1 MTTKLAKFDF
11 KPGFNRETTQY
22 AEGQSWYDGKRVR
35 FRARRPEN
43 MRGYET
49 RTSTTFDGSG
59 RDLILWSD
67 SRNKA
72 RAIFGTPDKLY
83 EHDGDQIHDI
93 TPITTAVELTNCFGT
108 SSGSTRVC
116 CSDAAHDRAVGDYV
130 YFTSTAAIGSSNVS
144 LSGNVYPITSVVSGA
159 VFTISVS
166 ANADST
172 ESDAGNATFNYYIP
186 TGGSVAAAGTG
197 YAAAAFNATDPTS
210 VGISKI
216 TTTGSNISV
225 SISCAAA
232 HNGVAN
238 DTIIFI
244 PGSIAAQYVTV
255 GGNLILTQP
264 SVGGVVTGGPEF
276 TIVAVSGTK
285 IRISSETAASATTTV
300 TAALTSTMTARI
312 YPQVAGSIGTP
323 YRAWDE
329 PASASASGLVIQI
342 AQWSLDNWGEDVIAN
357 RRGSN
362 IFYFDTDASTTPIRA
377 VSIATSPISV
387 NSIIVSPNDRHL
399 IALGA
404 NEYAA
409 DATVSGT
416 FNPMLGRWSDQDDRT
431 NWVPSITTTS
441 GEVVLTDG
449 TKIIGAVRAKNA
461 INVWTDNS
469 LWTME
474 FVGPPFTF
482 RFQQAG
488 TNCGLI
494 GPHAGIDYNGVT
506 YWMGYDNFYR
516 NTGQV
521 ETIPCTVRRYIFND
535 INASYYDKVFTGINS
550 EFKEII
556 WLYCS
561 GDSTECDKYVIFS
574 PEENYWV
581 YGETIFTTFGDKEIF
596 GNSITTGVT
605 ASGNNIYNNE
615 PVSVFTGS
623 GETLVSYIES
633 GDFDVADGNAVMF
646 MNRVIPDYDLSGGK
660 IKMKII
666 TKEYPESTSTVTKE
680 FDIFNNTE
688 KVNFRSRGRQ
698 AKVRVSCASN
708 NASWRW
714 GSIRLGLQGD
724 GGR

>member
-1 MTTKLAKFDF
+1 MATELAKFDF
-11 KPGFNRETTQY
+11 RQGFNRETTQY
-22 AEGQSWYDGKRVR
+22 AEGQSWYDGNRVR
-35 FRARRPEN
+35 FRAGRPEN
-43 MRGYET
+43 MRGYEV
-49 RTSTTFDGSG
+49 RTSTTFDGSA
-59 RDLILWSD
+59 RDLIVWTDAD
-67 SRNKA
+67 SKA

-83 EHDGDQIHDI
+83 EHDGDQIYDI
-93 TPITTAVELTNCFGT
+93 TPLQSSVTLANCFGT
-108 SSGSTRVC
+108 SSGTTRVC
-116 CSDAAHDRAVGDYV
+116 CSDAAHGRAVGDYV

-144 LSGNVYPITSVVSGA
+144 LSGNVYPITSIASGA

-172 ESDAGNATFNYYIP
+172 ESDAGSATFNYYIP
-186 TGGSVAAAGTG
+186 TGSSVAAAGVG
-197 YAAAAFNATDPTS
+197 YTAAAYNATDPTS

-216 TTTGSNISV
+216 STTGSSTLV
-225 SISCAAA
+225 TVSCAAA
-232 HNGVAN
+232 HGGVAN
-238 DTIIFI
+238 DTVIFI
-244 PGSIAAQYVTV
+244 PISAAAHPVTV
-255 GGNLILTQP
+255 GGNLILTQS
-264 SVGGVVTGGPEF
+264 SVGSVNVGGPEF
-276 TIVAVSGTK
+276 TIVSINSTQIIVSVN
-285 IRISSETAASATTTV
+285 TAASSTENATSNLRT
-300 TAALTSTMTARI
+300 TARI
-312 YPQVAGSIGTP
+312 YPQVAGSVASP
-323 YRAWDE
+323 YRAWNE

-342 AQWSLDNWGEDVIAN
+342 AQWSLDNWGEDVISN

-362 IFYFDTDASTTPIRA
+362 IFYFDSDASVTPVRA
-377 VSIATSPISV
+377 TSITTSPISV

-416 FNPMLGRWSDQDDRT
+416 FNPMLVRWSDQDDRT
-431 NWVPSITTTS
+431 NWVPSVSSTS

-449 TKIIGAVRAKNA
+449 TKIVGGVRARGA
-461 INVWTDNS
+461 INIWTDNS
-469 LWTME
+469 LWLME

-482 RFQQAG
+482 RFNQAG
-488 TNCGLI
+488 TNCGMI
-494 GPHAGIDYNGVT
+494 GPHAGVDYNGVT

-516 NTGQV
+516 YTGQV
-521 ETIPCTVRRYIFND
+521 ELIPCTVRRYLFDD
-535 INASYYDKVFTGINS
+535 INSSYYDKVYAGINS

-556 WLYCS
+556 WLYAS
-561 GDSTECDKYVIFS
+561 GDGTECDKYVIFN

-581 YGETIFTTFGDKEIF
+581 YGEMIFTTFADKEIF
-596 GNSITTGVT
+596 GNTITTGVT

-615 PVSVFTGS
+615 PDSVFTAN

-633 GDFDVADGNAVMF
+633 GDFDVADGNALMF
-646 MNRVIPDYDLSGGK
+646 MNKIIPDYDLSGGK
-660 IKMKII
+660 LRMKII
-666 TKEYPESTSTVTKE
+666 TRQYPESTESVTKE
-680 FDIFNNTE
+680 FDVFNTTQ